1 MASRLSLGARV
12 RCQSLRLRRPLWAS
26 EIDTCATKRAAQDR
40 ARGWNGA
47 RPRGRSRCDDPLQ
60 VFAGTSRPGGKNYVR
75 FNGKSFSVEPREL
88 VCTTYEPGKTLPR
101 LIPAASQYAGKE
113 KIGVHVI
120 AAKNPTIIDLEIAF
134 TEPSEDGDEPR
145 GLRIDL
151 AALHPAENGQAT
163 LVFYEAKPT
172 STLRLEGAGSHT
184 TNGDLRY
191 VPARACRRTRRRLS

>member
-1 MASRLSLGARV
+1 LTL
-12 RCQSLRLRRPLWAS
+12 
-26 EIDTCATKRAAQDR
+26 
-40 ARGWNGA
+40 A
-47 RPRGRSRCDDPLQ
+47 RPSARLKIGRE
-60 VFAGTSRPGGKNYVR
+60 AGTGRDREGDPVVTIHYKYLLEPSRPGGKNYVR

-172 STLRLEGAGSHT
+172 STLRLEGAGSLT